1 MNKTRIT
8 LLLYPVFAT
17 GSLWFT
23 NALMTEHPPVWRARD
38 WRGVAL
44 MALVLW
50 AVLWLLLRRAKRDRL
65 LDLSLALFDSRGVL
79 TQQFES
85 VFDLTTGVYKN
96 GQRRYAD
103 GKVHKD

>member
-1 MNKTRIT
+1 
-8 LLLYPVFAT
+8 
-17 GSLWFT
+17 
-23 NALMTEHPPVWRARD
+23 
-38 WRGVAL
+38 
-44 MALVLW
+44 
-50 AVLWLLLRRAKRDRL
+50 
-65 LDLSLALFDSRGVL
+65 LSLALFDSRGVL